1 MIVITA
7 DSLTDTE
14 RHASG
19 PGWESRRLVVRDDG
33 MDVSV
38 HETRILEGAELHLE
52 YRNHFETNYCFEGE
66 GEVVN
71 KTTGEVFPIRA
82 GTLYALDKHD
92 PHILR
97 ATKGDLRLVCTFTPP
112 LQGTE
117 THDEHGGYA
126 AD

>member
-7 DSLTDTE
+7 DSLTGTA

-19 PGWESRRLVVRDDG
+19 PGWESRRLVTRDDG

-38 HETRILEGAELHLE
+38 HETRVSEGAELHLE

-71 KTTGEVFPIRA
+71 KITGEVFPIRP
-82 GTLYALDKHD
+82 GTLYALDQHD

-97 ATKGDLRLVCTFTPP
+97 AIKGDLRLVCTFTPP
-112 LQGTE
+112 LKGTE
-117 THDEHGGYA
+117 THDAHGGYA

>member
-7 DSLTDTE
+7 DDVTGTA

-19 PGWESRRLVVRDDG
+19 PGWESRRLIVRDDG

-38 HETRILEGAELHLE
+38 HETLVLEGAELHLH
-52 YRNHFETNYCFEGE
+52 YKNHFETNYCFAGE

-71 KTTGEVFPIRA
+71 VATGEVFPIRP
-82 GTLYALDKHD
+82 GTLYALDQHD
-92 PHILR
+92 EHILR
-97 ATKGDLRLVCTFTPP
+97 AIKGDLRLVCTFTPP
-112 LQGTE
+112 LKGTE
-117 THDEHGGYA
+117 THSADGSYA